1 MPSCWRFFGHLVAYF
16 IQVACAYIVFKKAL
30 GARRQYDILQ
40 QYSREGSLDCTGFV
54 TKHEIHIDS
63 DSFWR
68 GLVWHFLRRSR
79 KFLFCCFV
87 ETRQTHY
94 FEYEYQVVDE
104 ENEEEALV
112 YRKQKKVVYF
122 CTLCREHPPP
132 PPGLTS
138 LTRQPR
144 QRSRDNNGESTQP
157 RGRRQN
163 NSDGSEQP
171 IPVPLKMLPGL
182 PGSGYPTI
190 LVKEELEDFWTY
202 AILQFLVGA
211 AGFVLIPWLLL
222 TFTLNDDVYY
232 YYRDEQ
238 PPKGDSM
245 PLVVG
250 ACVWSTIAGLVL
262 ARYQLHQWEEDTL
275 RGGLQLEQHQET
287 EMPPVE
293 ETEMPPVV

>member
-122 CTLCREHPPP
+122 CTLC
-132 PPGLTS
+132 
-138 LTRQPR
+138 
-144 QRSRDNNGESTQP
+144 
-157 RGRRQN
+157 
-163 NSDGSEQP
+163 
-171 IPVPLKMLPGL
+171 
-182 PGSGYPTI
+182 

-222 TFTLNDDVYY
+222 TFTLNDDDY
-232 YYRDEQ
+232 DDDDQ
-238 PPKGDSM
+238 HAKGDSM
-245 PLVVG
+245 PAVVG

-262 ARYQLHQWEEDTL
+262 ARFQLHRWEEDTP
-275 RGGLQLEQHQET
+275 RGGLQSQQET
-287 EMPPVE
+287 EMPPV
-293 ETEMPPVV
+293 V